1 MRDVFDVRWFFP
13 PPSSHST
20 TPHSTTDTPFTQGR
34 LFAGKM
40 QRQFA
45 NFLESGKNYFHTIS
59 CLLINQAHISKGV
72 CVESCRAS
80 LQGVLEICRTN
91 VPPCVR
97 KPLNGIV
104 ELTRQ
109 QLNTTHDYVMI
120 NEYCS
125 DPIEKEYGKTR
136 EGMGGTYFITTQNCV
151 EKLNIN
157 KTLVLLKLNVD
168 VSNFDI
174 DVGHQCE
181 KCSYVMDE
189 KASSTFDDL
198 EKLEETI
205 PKETKISLC
214 HIAGHVTRNDDVY
227 SEEKLL
233 NTTTFYYQQ
242 YGFVYEGP

>member
-97 KPLNGIV
+97 KPLN
-104 ELTRQ
+104 EHTAH
-109 QLNTTHDYVMI
+109 T
-120 NEYCS
+120 CS
-125 DPIEKEYGKTR
+125 PVNIDRYLDIFSNIPIFG
-136 EGMGGTYFITTQNCV
+136 
-151 EKLNIN
+151 
-157 KTLVLLKLNVD
+157 
-168 VSNFDI
+168 
-174 DVGHQCE
+174 
-181 KCSYVMDE
+181 
-189 KASSTFDDL
+189 
-198 EKLEETI
+198 
-205 PKETKISLC
+205 
-214 HIAGHVTRNDDVY
+214 
-227 SEEKLL
+227 
-233 NTTTFYYQQ
+233 
-242 YGFVYEGP
+242 